1 LSDLTG
7 NKVSKENTKKDRIN
21 WHKVIEH
28 VGEEYAWFKERGIK
42 PSLRTMFYRLVS
54 KEIIPNTEQ
63 AYKSLSKATVKARI
77 DGKLPWDIFSDEGR
91 LVIDDSIKEYRTIE
105 HYVQSIINYLNN
117 AHRHYTIPRWFNQPH
132 YVEIWIEKH
141 ALKDTFLSFLEDRQV
156 IVAVNKG
163 YAGWSFLYENCKR
176 LQKIKAS
183 GKEIH
188 ILYFGDFDPSGDD
201 MDRHLNQALSQ
212 FDLSD
217 IDLQRVA
224 VTQKQ
229 IEKFHLP
236 PVPNSDDTLDKV
248 KRDTRTNGFI
258 EKYGKLY
265 VVELD
270 ALLAIVPDEFKT
282 MVQESVDQFFDE
294 DIYQLE
300 LAKHSPEEIKRLV
313 CEKVRFLNEN
323 SENE

>member
-1 LSDLTG
+1 MSKSTK
-7 NKVSKENTKKDRIN
+7 NKDSKEGAKKDRIN
-21 WHKVIEH
+21 WDIVIEH
-28 VGEEYAWFKERGIK
+28 VVEEHEWFDERRIK

-77 DGKLPWDIFSDEGR
+77 DGKIPWDAFSDEGR
-91 LVIDDSIKEYRTIE
+91 VVIDDSIKDYIAIK
-105 HYVQSIINYLNN
+105 HYVQSIITYLKN
-117 AHRHYTIPRWFNQPH
+117 AHKHYTIPRWFNQPH
-132 YVEIWIEKH
+132 YVEIWVEKL

-156 IVAVNKG
+156 LVAVNKG

-248 KRDTRTNGFI
+248 KRDTRTNRFI

-270 ALLAIVPDEFKT
+270 ALLAIVPDEFKI
-282 MVQESVDQFFDE
+282 MVQESVDKFFDE

-300 LAKHSPEEIKRLV
+300 LAKHSPDMIKRLV
-313 CEKVRFLNEN
+313 RKKVRFLNDN
-323 SENE
+323 GENE